1 MDFTFN
7 EEQSL
12 IQGQVEQ
19 FIQRDYDWETR
30 QSFISSDL
38 GLVQTIGKLSLN
50 WAGWVSLFQKNL
62 EVLEVHPLTP

>member
-30 QSFISSDL
+30 QSFIPSD
-38 GLVQTIGKLSLN
+38 
-50 WAGWVSLFQKNL
+50 
-62 EVLEVHPLTP
+62 

>member
-38 GLVQTIGKLSLN
+38 GFSADNGKLLLN
-50 WAGWVSLFQKNL
+50 WAGWASLFQKSP
-62 EVLEVHPLTP
+62 VALEVHPLTP